1 MKGIINLLSFIN
13 ENWTSITVIIGLLI
27 VLYVKLKNYLNL
39 SREEKIKSALT
50 IVKNELPKLMSDA
63 EFQWIGYKQSG
74 EIKKSQVLGKIF
86 EKYPEL
92 RNIVDQD
99 EIIEAISKMIDE
111 VKPTIDRIITSE
123 LEDLQEV
130 KEGEE

>member
-13 ENWTSITVIIGLLI
+13 ENWTSITVIIGLILL
-27 VLYVKLKNYLNL
+27 LYVKLKKYLNL
-39 SREEKIKSALT
+39 SREEKIKSAL
-50 IVKNELPKLMSDA
+50 ILVKNELPKLMSDA
-63 EFQWIGYKQSG
+63 EIEWSGYKKSG
-74 EIKKSQVLGKIF
+74 EIKKSEVLGKIF

-92 RNIVDQD
+92 YDVINQD
-99 EIIEAISKMIDE
+99 KIIDMIDKMIDE